1 MSISTIP
8 SSLSVFGVQSVSSN
22 GQPAATTAGAAASG
36 VSVDISQPGQ
46 LLASLESLATS
57 DPAKFQSVTASI
69 AQQLKDAA
77 GAQSGAGADFLS
89 KLADRFSTASQSGKA
104 SDLTPDAGKAQ
115 GHHHG
120 HGGRHHAQGATA
132 GASSA
137 AAATGASA
145 PDQVGSIVQGIIKK
159 ALESV
164 SAP

>member
-1 MSISTIP
+1 MSISAVP
-8 SSLSVFGVQSVSSN
+8 SSLSVLGVQSVSSN
-22 GQPAATTAGAAASG
+22 GQPAATSAGGAASG

-46 LLASLESLATS
+46 LLASLKSLASS
-57 DPAKFQSVTASI
+57 DPAKFKSVTASI

-77 GAQSGAGADFLS
+77 SAQSGAGADFLN
-89 KLADRFSTASQSGKA
+89 KLADRFSTASQSGNA

-120 HGGRHHAQGATA
+120 HGGHHHAQSATA

-145 PDQVGSIVQGIIKK
+145 PDQIGSIVQGIISK
-159 ALESV
+159 ALDSV
-164 SAP
+164 SA